1 MSGIMDTAVRKAT
14 RLDYLPPKQKH
25 LATLT
30 ALTFQY
36 PASASHIVETLERR
50 LRENSWIVTFK
61 VLIIIHV
68 LIRDGNGDR
77 VIESVNER
85 PSAIDA
91 SRLREKSSGTVQIE
105 NIYLYSTYLQQRTLA
120 FRELGFDHAKLTMIN
135 KIGKLRKLSVDDGL
149 LKETVIVQKVLSALL
164 KCNLSFDDGENAIAL
179 NAYRL
184 LIEDLLLWFQTVNE
198 AIVNILEHYFAMA
211 KPDARLSLE
220 IYKRFARQT
229 EQAVKYLARA
239 RQLEN
244 ALMITVP
251 NIRHAPLSLAT
262 ALEEYLNDA
271 ADQPRVQQ
279 QPIQSSNATASAPNP
294 APVPTATQNT
304 TSLQPAVSA
313 AETSAKEKPQE
324 LIDFFSSLE
333 SEQTAIVQPS
343 PFAPATTVSV
353 QATGQAQYNP
363 FRATILAANSSAFLT
378 PQPTGIQPQPSLSLQ
393 PANNP
398 FRIDHLPAPSI
409 STPTTFNAP
418 NVNNNFLMMQ
428 QPQQHQQPPQP
439 AAATYNP
446 FSAQPSQSNNPFAI

>member
-1 MSGIMDTAVRKAT
+1 M
-14 RLDYLPPKQKH
+14 
-25 LATLT
+25 
-30 ALTFQY
+30 
-36 PASASHIVETLERR
+36 
-50 LRENSWIVTFK
+50 
-61 VLIIIHV
+61 
-68 LIRDGNGDR
+68 
-77 VIESVNER
+77 
-85 PSAIDA
+85 
-91 SRLREKSSGTVQIE
+91 
-105 NIYLYSTYLQQRTLA
+105 
-120 FRELGFDHAKLTMIN
+120 
-135 KIGKLRKLSVDDGL
+135 
-149 LKETVIVQKVLSALL
+149 
-164 KCNLSFDDGENAIAL
+164 
-179 NAYRL
+179 
-184 LIEDLLLWFQTVNE
+184 
-198 AIVNILEHYFAMA
+198 
-211 KPDARLSLE
+211 
-220 IYKRFARQT
+220 
-229 EQAVKYLARA
+229 
-239 RQLEN
+239 
-244 ALMITVP
+244 
-251 NIRHAPLSLAT
+251 AT

-304 TSLQPAVSA
+304 TSKFSKVDIKIVSTLFNIFLSGLQPAVSA